1 MSELRADT
9 ITASDGTSPVTLTGQ
24 YAAKAWINFDGTGTV
39 SIRESE
45 SIASLVDN
53 GTGDYTI
60 NFSNAMT
67 DVNYCYLFGC
77 AGIVWGGTYNSTVSW
92 GHKHL
97 GSFTT
102 TSIRTSSNLVYDGA
116 QDQPNLSLAI
126 VR

>member
-39 SIRESE
+39 SIRESA
-45 SIASLVDN
+45 SISSLVDN
-53 GTGDYTI
+53 GTGDYTV
-60 NFSNAMT
+60 NFSTAMT
-67 DVNYCYLFGC
+67 DVNYCYLFGG

-92 GHKHL
+92 GHKHT

-116 QDQPNLSLAI
+116 QDQNNLALAI
-126 VR
+126 IR